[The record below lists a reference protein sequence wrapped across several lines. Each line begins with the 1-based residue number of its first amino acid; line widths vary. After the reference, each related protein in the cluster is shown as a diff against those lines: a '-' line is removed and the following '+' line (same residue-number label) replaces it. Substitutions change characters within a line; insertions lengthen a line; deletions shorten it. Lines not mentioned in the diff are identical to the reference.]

1 MHCTGRGGSIT
12 RGSLLVRKEDFYLL
26 FSELIE
32 GQTCLAVGGNQQV
45 TISGIA
51 YDSRQVKPGF
61 VFVAVEGF
69 TTDGHYY
76 VEQAVAR
83 GAVAVVVQK
92 EIPLP
97 AGVAYMRVPDTRL
110 ALALLAA
117 RFYDYPSRKLK
128 LIGVTGTNGKTTTTH
143 LLAAIYRA
151 AGNKVGLIGTIA
163 NWIGDRALPVAHT
176 TPESLDLQKLLAD
189 MVGEGVGVAVMEVSS
204 HALALNRVAGCA
216 FDAGVFTNI
225 TQDHLD
231 FHRDMDDYLEAKMLL
246 FRKLGQDGK
255 PALAVINADDPRAE
269 KIIAVTRVP
278 VFTCGLSAGVQ
289 VRAREV
295 KVTPRGVSFTVSSPW
310 GESPVNLKL
319 TGYFNVYNA
328 LAALTAAV
336 AGGVPLPLAV
346 EALQAVEG
354 VPGRFELVD
363 RGQDFTVVV
372 DYAHTPDG
380 LENILTTARAITR
393 GNLITVFGCGG
404 DRDPTKRP
412 LMGEIAARLSDLPVI
427 TSDNPRTED
436 PLKII
441 AQVEEGVRRV
451 RSDYQVVPDRR
462 EAIRFALK
470 TAAPGDTVIIAGKG
484 HENYQIIGTTKY
496 PFDDRSEAIKALD
509 EILSRGEK
517 P

>member
-1 MHCTGRGGSIT
+1 M
-12 RGSLLVRKEDFYLL
+12 L

-32 GQTCLAVGGNQQV
+32 GQSCLAVGGNQQV
-45 TISGIA
+45 HIAGIA
-51 YDSRQVKPGF
+51 YDSRQVQPGF
-61 VFVAVEGF
+61 LFVAVEGF
-69 TTDGHYY
+69 TTDGHRY
-76 VEQAVAR
+76 VEQAVSR

-97 AGVAYMRVPDTRL
+97 SGIAFARVPDTRL
-110 ALALLAA
+110 VLALLAA
-117 RFYDYPSRKLK
+117 RFYGYPSRKLK

-163 NWIGDRALPVAHT
+163 NWIGDRVLPVSHT
-176 TPESLDLQKLLAD
+176 TPESLDLQKLLAE
-189 MVGEGVGVAVMEVSS
+189 MVNDGVAVAVMEVSS

-231 FHRDMDDYLEAKMLL
+231 FHRDMEDYLAAKTLL
-246 FRKLGQDGK
+246 FRGLGQDGK
-255 PALAVINADDPRAE
+255 PGLAVINVDDPRAE
-269 KIIAVTRVP
+269 RIAAATKVP
-278 VFTCGLSAGVQ
+278 VYTYGLSAGAQ
-289 VRAREV
+289 VRAQEV
-295 KVTPRGVSFTVSSPW
+295 KVTPRGASFTVTGSW
-310 GESPVNLKL
+310 GECPVNLKL

-346 EALQAVEG
+346 RALESVEG

-363 RGQDFTVVV
+363 RGQDFAVVV

-393 GNLITVFGCGG
+393 GRLITVFGCGG

-436 PLKII
+436 PMRII

-451 RSDYQVVPDRR
+451 RSDYRVVPDRR
-462 EAIRFALK
+462 KAIRFALGV
-470 TAAPGDTVIIAGKG
+470 AAPGDTVIIAGKG

-496 PFDDRSEAIKALD
+496 PFDDRNEAIKALD
-509 EILSRGEK
+509 ELLNRH

>member
-1 MHCTGRGGSIT
+1 
-12 RGSLLVRKEDFYLL
+12 LL

-32 GQTCLAVGGNQQV
+32 GQSCLAVGGNQQV
-45 TISGIA
+45 HIAGIA
-51 YDSRQVKPGF
+51 YDSRQVQPGF
-61 VFVAVEGF
+61 LFVAVEGF
-69 TTDGHYY
+69 TTDGHRY
-76 VEQAVAR
+76 VEQAVSR

-97 AGVAYMRVPDTRL
+97 SGIAFARVPDTRL
-110 ALALLAA
+110 VLALLAA
-117 RFYDYPSRKLK
+117 RFYGYPSRKLK

-163 NWIGDRALPVAHT
+163 NWIGDRVLPVSHT
-176 TPESLDLQKLLAD
+176 TPESLDLQKLLAE
-189 MVGEGVGVAVMEVSS
+189 MVNDGVAVAVMEVSS

-231 FHRDMDDYLEAKMLL
+231 FHRDMEDYLAAKTLL
-246 FRKLGQDGK
+246 FRGLGQDGK
-255 PALAVINADDPRAE
+255 PGLAVINVDDPRAE
-269 KIIAVTRVP
+269 RIAAATKVP
-278 VFTCGLSAGVQ
+278 VYTYGLSAGAQ
-289 VRAREV
+289 VRAQEV
-295 KVTPRGVSFTVSSPW
+295 KVTPRGASFTVTGSW
-310 GESPVNLKL
+310 GECPVNLKL

-346 EALQAVEG
+346 RALESVEG

-363 RGQDFTVVV
+363 RGQDFAVVV

-393 GNLITVFGCGG
+393 GRLITVFGCGG

-436 PLKII
+436 PMRII

-451 RSDYQVVPDRR
+451 RSDYRVVPDRR
-462 EAIRFALK
+462 KAIRFALGV
-470 TAAPGDTVIIAGKG
+470 AAPGDTVIIAGKG

-496 PFDDRSEAIKALD
+496 PFDDRNEAIKALD
-509 EILSRGEK
+509 ELLNRH